1 MIDAEFGQRFS
12 RLMENTGITYTSL
25 TELAGLSKNNVG
37 NYKNG
42 QIPNATM
49 LYRMSQVFG
58 VSMEYLLT
66 GKEAA
71 DLSPDEQ
78 QLVSHYRAADD
89 RGKRAIM
96 RTAESESS
104 ELGSSTS
111 QIG

>member
-1 MIDAEFGQRFS
+1 MQIVERIKAQCKQMGTSMNALEKELGFGNGSIRRWDERIPGVDKVLILAN
-12 RLMENTGITYTSL
+12 RLEIS
-25 TELAGLSKNNVG
+25 VDW
-37 NYKNG
+37 
-42 QIPNATM
+42 
-49 LYRMSQVFG
+49 
-58 VSMEYLLT
+58 LLT

-78 QLVSHYRAADD
+78 QLVSYYRAADD
-89 RGKRAIM
+89 RGKRTIM